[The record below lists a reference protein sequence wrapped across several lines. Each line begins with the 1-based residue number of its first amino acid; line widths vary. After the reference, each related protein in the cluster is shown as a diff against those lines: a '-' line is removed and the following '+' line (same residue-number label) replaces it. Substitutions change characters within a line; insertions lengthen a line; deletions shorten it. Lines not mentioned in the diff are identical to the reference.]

1 MVLQRRDKR
10 RYLLVYANIQNFSD
24 NFHQSADNL
33 EDIALNPNNSR
44 DRNNKK
50 EFHNKLDKNRNTNIL
65 TPYKKTNANLY
76 NLQFSTIIKH
86 RFQEI
91 FGSVE
96 FEKANINLIHKQNFP
111 YKNCFI
117 LRCNLKSIDKI
128 LFTISC
134 CNPPLTTIKTSG
146 TIRKLTAQSEIKT

>member
-10 RYLLVYANIQNFSD
+10 RYLLVYGNIKIFSD
-24 NFHQSADNL
+24 NFYPSDKL
-33 EDIALNPNNSR
+33 EDNSLYASNYQGDNTKNR
-44 DRNNKK
+44 FNT
-50 EFHNKLDKNRNTNIL
+50 KLDKNQNTNIL
-65 TPYKKTNANLY
+65 IPYKKTKFNSY
-76 NLQFSTIIKH
+76 NLHLSNLIKL

-96 FEKANINLIHKQNFP
+96 FEKANIYLIHEQNSLS
-111 YKNCFI
+111 KNCFI

-146 TIRKLTAQSEIKT
+146 TIRKLIAQSEINI

>member
-10 RYLLVYANIQNFSD
+10 RYLLVYANIQIFSD
-24 NFHQSADNL
+24 NFLPPDTL
-33 EDIALNPNNSR
+33 EDITLYATNSQGINTKNR
-44 DRNNKK
+44 FDD
-50 EFHNKLDKNRNTNIL
+50 KLDKNKNTNIL
-65 TPYKKTNANLY
+65 IPYKKTKFNSY
-76 NLQFSTIIKH
+76 NLHFSTIIKQ

-96 FEKANINLIHKQNFP
+96 FEKANIYLIHKQNFLF
-111 YKNCFI
+111 KNCFI

-146 TIRKLTAQSEIKT
+146 TIRKLIAQSEINI

>member
-24 NFHQSADNL
+24 NFHPPSNL

-44 DRNNKK
+44 DRNSKNR
-50 EFHNKLDKNRNTNIL
+50 FDNKLDKNKNTNIL
-65 TPYKKTNANLY
+65 IPYKKTNVNLY

-96 FEKANINLIHKQNFP
+96 FEKANINLIHKQNFL

-146 TIRKLTAQSEIKT
+146 TIRKLIAQSEIKT